1 MNILSLD
8 QASTTGWA
16 YYDKKII
23 DFGIIVSNKN
33 TSYDARISFIKENMI
48 KLIEKY
54 TPILVTFEGV
64 QYERNQNAYHKLSKL
79 QGVLINYCIE
89 HQILFEII
97 PSTKWR
103 GALGI
108 KGKNRAAKK
117 ECAVEYIKTNYKIE
131 TGDDIAEA
139 ICMAIYAK
147 ENIKI
152 ITTKG

>member
-16 YYDKKII
+16 YYDEQII
-23 DFGIIVSNKN
+23 DFGIIVSNKSTN
-33 TSYDARISFIKENMI
+33 YDARISFIKDEMI

-54 TPILVTFEGV
+54 SPTLVTFEGV

-79 QGVLINYCIE
+79 QGVLINHCIE
-89 HQILFEII
+89 HDILFEII

-108 KGKNRAAKK
+108 KGKNRDAKK
-117 ECAVEYIKTNYKIE
+117 ACAIEYIKENYEIE
-131 TGDDIAEA
+131 TNADIAEA

-152 ITTKG
+152 ITTKE